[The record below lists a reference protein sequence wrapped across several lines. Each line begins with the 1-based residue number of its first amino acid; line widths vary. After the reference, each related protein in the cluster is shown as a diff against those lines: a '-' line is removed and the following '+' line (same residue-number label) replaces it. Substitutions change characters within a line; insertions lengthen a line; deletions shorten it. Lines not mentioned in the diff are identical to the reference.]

1 MAQQQPRNLDD
12 LLKWSIAQQGAD
24 PDARAANGQTMHD
37 VAADLQ
43 AGRRPD
49 LADPGLYDA
58 LMGKN
63 EAQMM
68 KEELSAAM
76 DTSRSEDDRVTALDN
91 FEMLIEQIDNA
102 NNVNNMKMW
111 EPILSLLTAS
121 SSTPRIQH
129 AVLWIVGTAVQ
140 NNDKA
145 QMAILAYKPLT
156 PILYLLRSSQDG
168 EVRSKAMYALSGI
181 LKHSPSAVA
190 LFDKDEQ
197 GWMALKGALLDPNV
211 ALRRKAAF
219 LINSLLL
226 QDDSVPTTTA
236 TTGSTAVAPM
246 PDSINS
252 ASSTRSDP
260 HGQPPLERGPETLL
274 SGVAHPPI
282 PPALLS
288 SGLLQALIASLLLSH
303 VHTSLSSLR
312 DVDVPLAGGPD
323 GDQDPRSDL
332 DYSEK
337 ASRACLTFVDRA
349 REQHLKLPDPKPAAE
364 LFEAL
369 QKDLEGP
376 AIEKDASAGI
386 ETRWQELG
394 LDRNEVEAFE
404 RGWKELL
411 QQ

>member
-1 MAQQQPRNLDD
+1 
-12 LLKWSIAQQGAD
+12 
-24 PDARAANGQTMHD
+24 
-37 VAADLQ
+37 
-43 AGRRPD
+43 
-49 LADPGLYDA
+49 
-58 LMGKN
+58 
-63 EAQMM
+63 
-68 KEELSAAM
+68 
-76 DTSRSEDDRVTALDN
+76 
-91 FEMLIEQIDNA
+91 
-102 NNVNNMKMW
+102 MKMW

-226 QDDSVPTTTA
+226 QDDSVPVTPSSSTSTAPAPAPAGLIGAPTGETTTA

-252 ASSTRSDP
+252 ASSTQSDP

-288 SGLLQALIASLLLSH
+288 SGLLQALIASLLPSH

-349 REQHLKLPDPKPAAE
+349 REQHLKLPDAKPAAE

-369 QKDLEGP
+369 QRDLEGT
-376 AIEKDASAGI
+376 AIEKDPSAGI